1 MDWMDLDSLS
11 MRNLALS
18 PISVKAL
25 YISSV
30 AAVNIREL
38 WHAEGV
44 IRRREALDETGAGVN
59 SRFGMAL
66 VHERRSAFQKAAK
79 L

>member
-1 MDWMDLDSLS
+1 MSG
-11 MRNLALS
+11 
-18 PISVKAL
+18 
-25 YISSV
+25 V
-30 AAVNIREL
+30 AAVNIREF

-59 SRFGMAL
+59 SRFAMAL

>member
-1 MDWMDLDSLS
+1 
-11 MRNLALS
+11 MRYSALS
-18 PISVKAL
+18 PTSVKAV
-25 YISSV
+25 YMSGV
-30 AAVNIREL
+30 AAVNICEF

-59 SRFGMAL
+59 SQFAMAL
-66 VHERRSAFQKAAK
+66 VHERRSAFQNAAK